1 MMVTLPTI
9 ATPMT
14 SHPTYQVGQ
23 RWRCQGRTADE
34 SPTLLINEISTHP
47 RGGLIF
53 HISLQ
58 GINVRNPR
66 TPGVALT
73 EMVYLPVAAQTLQ
86 HSGLV
91 LLDTRPVNPAYRQGR
106 QQWQAAF
113 DAGNAAVYGNTIAA
127 IIQLIEKQLNGIAN
141 TPPGTAANRH

>member
-1 MMVTLPTI
+1 
-9 ATPMT
+9 MT
-14 SHPTYQVGQ
+14 AHAHSTTQYQAGQ

-34 SPTLLINEISTHP
+34 NPILLINEISTHP

-73 EMVYLPVAAQTLQ
+73 EMAYLPVAVQTLE
-86 HSGLV
+86 HSGLEFV
-91 LLDTRPVNPAYRQGR
+91 DQHPVNPAYRQSR

-127 IIQLIEKQLNGIAN
+127 ITHLIEKQLNGIPN
-141 TPPGTAANRH
+141 TPPGTAGSRH